1 MATKRKQTRASSGS
15 GGRGGKRKSS
25 GRASATRTTVR
36 AGARSGARSTARSDA
51 GRSQGGVRQMD
62 AIKLL
67 KQDHREVEKLF
78 QEFENARTPRQ
89 AQLAEEICRKL
100 TVHTMI
106 EEEIFYP
113 AAREALKDEDL
124 IEEAEVEHQS
134 AKDLIAQIQGSTPDD
149 DKFEARVT
157 VLGEYVRHHVREE
170 EKEMFPQL
178 QQRKIDLQA
187 IGEQLLQRKQQL
199 MDMAD
204 GGEMS
209 IDEESTSG
217 SRSRGNGSRASR
229 DESAGLN
236 AQSESDSR
244 RR

>member
-1 MATKRKQTRASSGS
+1 
-15 GGRGGKRKSS
+15 
-25 GRASATRTTVR
+25 
-36 AGARSGARSTARSDA
+36 
-51 GRSQGGVRQMD
+51 MD

-78 QEFENARTPRQ
+78 KEFETARAPRT

-106 EEEIFYP
+106 EEEICYP

-217 SRSRGNGSRASR
+217 SRSRGNGSRTSR
-229 DESAGLN
+229 VESAGLN
-236 AQSESDSR
+236 AQSGSGSR
-244 RR
+244 QR